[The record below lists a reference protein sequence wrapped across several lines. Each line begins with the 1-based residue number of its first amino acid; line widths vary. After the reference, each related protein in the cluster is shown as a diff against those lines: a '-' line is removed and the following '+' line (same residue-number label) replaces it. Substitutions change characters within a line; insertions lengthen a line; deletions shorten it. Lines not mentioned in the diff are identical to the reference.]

1 MAVRIRLKRLGRR
14 HRPFYRVCAMDSRAP
29 RDGKVIEE
37 LGVYDPMIRET
48 DARVTLN
55 QERVSY
61 WLGVGAQPTEKVQ
74 VLINKYGPEGTHL
87 QQQSE
92 AMERL
97 KLSKPTA
104 PPAEPLPTF
113 EEETPAEEAASDEA
127 AAADEGASEESVA
140 AEDAAADDAVA
151 EEAAEEEAAE
161 YIKNH
166 KIKKPIVGF
175 IAGITAP
182 PGRRMGHAGAII
194 SGGKGGAED
203 KIKKMKDCGITIAN
217 SPSKIGKTLFNKL
230 SD

>member
-113 EEETPAEEAASDEA
+113 EEETPAEETASDEA
-127 AAADEGASEESVA
+127 AAVDEGASDESVA
-140 AEDAAADDAVA
+140 AEDTAADDAIA
-151 EEAAEEEAAE
+151 EESAAEEAEAPAEEEAAAEEAEAPAEEEAAAEEEAD
-161 YIKNH
+161 
-166 KIKKPIVGF
+166 
-175 IAGITAP
+175 AGD
-182 PGRRMGHAGAII
+182 
-194 SGGKGGAED
+194 SEEE
-203 KIKKMKDCGITIAN
+203 
-217 SPSKIGKTLFNKL
+217 SE
-230 SD
+230 

>member
-127 AAADEGASEESVA
+127 AAADEGASEESVV
-140 AEDAAADDAVA
+140 AEDTTVDDAAA

-161 YIKNH
+161 EE
-166 KIKKPIVGF
+166 
-175 IAGITAP
+175 ATEEEA
-182 PGRRMGHAGAII
+182 
-194 SGGKGGAED
+194 AEEEAAAEEAAEEEATEEEATEEAAAEEATEGD
-203 KIKKMKDCGITIAN
+203 
-217 SPSKIGKTLFNKL
+217 SEEESE
-230 SD
+230 